1 MPESNIRYD
10 GMLSDSSL
18 HDRRSQLEDLMRKP
32 LLLLGLLVFAAPA
45 WAQSVGI
52 QVGKVLAVDR
62 EAHLLVLTDRNVWS
76 MPDSSKG
83 QTHEIAAGDRVEFS
97 YQKVEDGP
105 AVILDI
111 KVTHHASEAGFS
123 EVTEGTVLAFDRS
136 AKLLIMTDKSAWPV
150 GSDKLGLP
158 PGLGAGDRVRI
169 EYKTDED
176 GHIEVDDLIVIFK

>member
-1 MPESNIRYD
+1 
-10 GMLSDSSL
+10 
-18 HDRRSQLEDLMRKP
+18 MRKP
-32 LLLLGLLVFAAPA
+32 ILLLCLLVFAAPA

-52 QVGKVLAVDR
+52 KVGKVLAFDR

-76 MPDSSKG
+76 LPDSSKG
-83 QTHEIAAGDRVEFS
+83 QTKKITAGDRVEFS
-97 YQKVEDGP
+97 YQTVEDGP
-105 AVILDI
+105 AEILDI

-123 EVTEGTVLAFDRS
+123 EVAEGKVLAFDRN
-136 AKLLIMTDKSAWPV
+136 AKLLILTDKTTWPLNNE
-150 GSDKLGLP
+150 KLGLP